1 MAQIFIAANSTPVT
15 NFSPTSESGTLAVID
30 PGLLPFDVTI
40 SEQGGS
46 QDTSLSLGEEV
57 DATFD
62 EGEGAGLE
70 TLVFEYRGFLT
81 VNGTDYPVL
90 LVPADDLWL
99 VVGIELD
106 PSAFP
111 DETALQAQLNTTD
124 PFTNFATVCFAPGTA
139 IATPDGSRPVED
151 LGIGD
156 LVTRADGGVSQVT
169 WIGRQ
174 RLRPWLGGPGKTRL
188 VRIAAGALG
197 AGLPLRDLWVTP
209 DHAIR
214 IEGLLVNAGA
224 LVNGATITLEPI
236 KAEMTVYHIETE
248 AHDVILAEGVA
259 AETFVDYVGRQAFDN
274 HAEYVALYGEARPIA
289 ENPAPRVTH
298 ARMLPM
304 DLRARLGIDRAA

>member
-1 MAQIFIAANSTPVT
+1 MAQITIVATSTPVT
-15 NFSPTSESGTLAVID
+15 NFVTTLDSPTLPVFDTD
-30 PGLLPFDVTI
+30 PLTFDVTI

-46 QDTSLSLGEEV
+46 QDTSLSFGETV
-57 DATFD
+57 NVVFD
-62 EGEGAGLE
+62 EGDGPQ
-70 TLVFEYRGFLT
+70 TLVFEYRGFLSL
-81 VNGTDYPVL
+81 NGSEYPAFFYDDPTD
-90 LVPADDLWL
+90 PAWL

-106 PSAFP
+106 QSAFP
-111 DETALQAQLNTTD
+111 DANALQAQLNTTD
-124 PFTNFATVCFAPGTA
+124 AFTDFATVCFAPGTA
-139 IATPDGSRPVED
+139 IATPDGARPVED

-174 RLRPWLGGPGKTRL
+174 RLRPWLGGPGKARL

-214 IEGLLVNAGA
+214 IDGLLVNAGA
-224 LVNGATITLEPI
+224 LVNGATITLDPI
-236 KAEMTVYHIETE
+236 KAETTVYHVETE

-274 HAEYVALYGEARPIA
+274 HGEYVALYGDARPIA

-298 ARMLPM
+298 ARMLPSA
-304 DLRARLGIDRAA
+304 LRARLGLDQAA